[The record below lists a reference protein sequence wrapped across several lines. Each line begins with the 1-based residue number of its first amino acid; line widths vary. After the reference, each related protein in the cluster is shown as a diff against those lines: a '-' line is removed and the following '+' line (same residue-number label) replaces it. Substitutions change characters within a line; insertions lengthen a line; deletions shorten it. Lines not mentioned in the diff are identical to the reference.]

1 MIHSFWDSSAKAV
14 QIMRVDY
21 VTLGDFVG
29 GERSQLETTYM
40 KNVLEKREFTLSK
53 GLVCYSEIEDINYFL
68 NCPP

>member
-53 GLVCYSEIEDINYFL
+53 GLVC
-68 NCPP
+68 